1 VAKRRALAT
10 TWGAIPPE
18 DVRKGVRRRAFG
30 SEDVILV
37 LNEIEPEMEPAPHA
51 HEGFDQM
58 ALVISGRAIY
68 HIGEEAHRVGP
79 GSVMLIPA
87 GETHWIEP
95 DGAERIEN
103 LDVFAPARKDF
114 LHLLTWM
121 ESMESP
127 AAAPGDL

>member
-1 VAKRRALAT
+1 MAEHRAVATR
-10 TWGAIPPE
+10 WEAIPAE

-37 LNEIEPEMEPAPHA
+37 MNEIEPEMEPAPHA

-58 ALVISGRAIY
+58 ALIISGRAIY
-68 HIGEEAHRVGP
+68 HIGEDAHRVGP

-87 GETHWIEP
+87 GEIHWIEP
-95 DGAERIEN
+95 DGDVRIEN

-121 ESMESP
+121 DRDRSGG
-127 AAAPGDL
+127 GDL

>member
-1 VAKRRALAT
+1 VAVSEHRAVAT
-10 TWGAIPPE
+10 RWEAIPAE

-37 LNEIEPEMEPAPHA
+37 MNEIEPEMEPAPHA

-58 ALVISGRAIY
+58 ALIISGRAIY
-68 HIGEEAHRVGP
+68 HIGEDAHRVGP

-95 DGAERIEN
+95 DGDEPIEN

-114 LHLLTWM
+114 LHLLAWM
-121 ESMESP
+121 ESAQSSS
-127 AAAPGDL
+127 GDL

>member
-1 VAKRRALAT
+1 VATR
-10 TWGAIPPE
+10 WEAIPAE
-18 DVRKGVRRRAFG
+18 DVRRGVRRRAFG

-37 LNEIEPEMEPAPHA
+37 MNEIEPEMEPAPHA

-58 ALVISGRAIY
+58 ALIISGRAIY
-68 HIGEEAHRVGP
+68 HIGDDAHQVGP

-95 DGAERIEN
+95 DGDERIEN

-114 LHLLTWM
+114 LHLLAWM
-121 ESMESP
+121 ERAPSP
-127 AAAPGDL
+127 GGDR

>member
-1 VAKRRALAT
+1 VVVAEHRAVAT
-10 TWGAIPPE
+10 RWEAIPAE
-18 DVRKGVRRRAFG
+18 DVRRGVRRRAFG

-37 LNEIEPEMEPAPHA
+37 MNEIEPEMEPAPHA

-58 ALVISGRAIY
+58 ALIISGRAIY
-68 HIGEEAHRVGP
+68 HIGDDAHRVGP

-95 DGAERIEN
+95 DGNERIEN

-114 LHLLTWM
+114 LHLLAWM
-121 ESMESP
+121 ES
-127 AAAPGDL
+127 APSRSGDL

>member
-1 VAKRRALAT
+1 MAKQRAVATR
-10 TWGAIPPE
+10 WEAIPAE

-37 LNEIEPEMEPAPHA
+37 MNEIEPEMEPAPHA
-51 HEGFDQM
+51 HDGFDQM
-58 ALVISGRAIY
+58 ALIISGRAIY
-68 HIGEEAHRVGP
+68 HIGDDAHHVGP

-95 DGAERIEN
+95 DGDERIEN
-103 LDVFAPARKDF
+103 LDVFAPARTDF

-121 ESMESP
+121 ES
-127 AAAPGDL
+127 APGRGRDL